1 MALPV
6 RAARLAALVLL
17 AALAERPAAQ
27 DVLGI
32 VGTWEATATENTPGT
47 EKVVFT
53 RMTFTGDRLVTTAVF
68 LDPDDGELSA
78 RITDD
83 GYVVSDGQLVVR
95 ATGSTTV
102 LDAARDPAGLTVRDT
117 RSGVVVTLRAAD
129 PADALDPALVGVW
142 EGGGGG
148 HRWRFDFRAD
158 GRATVRRDADDP
170 TEEPYTV
177 AGPYL
182 LVDRDAY
189 RFTFVGGRLML
200 DREDESL
207 DLLPVAASADARP
220 VALPPLSD

>member
-1 MALPV
+1 MALSV
-6 RAARLAALVLL
+6 HAARLAVLL
-17 AALAERPAAQ
+17 ALLAARPASAQ

-47 EKVVFT
+47 EEVVFT
-53 RMTFTGDRLVTTAVF
+53 RMTFTGDRMVTTAVF

-83 GYVVSDGQLVVR
+83 SYIVSDGQLIVR

-102 LDAARDPAGLTVRDT
+102 LDAARDPAGLVVRDT
-117 RSGVVVTLRAAD
+117 RSGTVVTLRASD
-129 PADALDPALVGVW
+129 PAEALDPALVGTW
-142 EGGGGG
+142 AGAGGG
-148 HRWRFDFRAD
+148 HTWRFQFDAA
-158 GRATVRRDADDP
+158 GGAVVRRDSDDA

-189 RFTFVGGRLML
+189 RFTFSGGRLIL
-200 DREDESL
+200 DREDESIE
-207 DLLPVAASADARP
+207 LLPAAADSDARP
-220 VALPPLSD
+220 VAPPPLTD